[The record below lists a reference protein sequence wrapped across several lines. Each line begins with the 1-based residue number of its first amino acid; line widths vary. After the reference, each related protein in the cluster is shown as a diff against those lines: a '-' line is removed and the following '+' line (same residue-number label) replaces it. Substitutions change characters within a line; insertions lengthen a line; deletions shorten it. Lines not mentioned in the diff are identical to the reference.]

1 MGWFEEY
8 FNNPL
13 ILRFSKFYLRYIDDI
28 FLIWNRAKEE
38 VFLQKVN
45 NYHPIIKSEYQIS
58 KTEISLLNTT
68 VFEVGNQFHTKLYE
82 KPNNWKSYLHSK
94 SDHQHYI
101 KNSIAY
107 SQVLRLNKISQQER
121 SRKNSQKLLKL
132 LEALTEV
139 MTKLKTYPALTKLLL
154 FPGMKFWIQSQG
166 RTIKASLIVT
176 FNRTLPDLR
185 HINSKNW
192 HIL

>member
-45 NYHPIIKSEYQIS
+45 NCHPIIKFEYQIS
-58 KTEISLLNTT
+58 KTEINLLNTT

-82 KPNNWKSYLHSK
+82 KPNN
-94 SDHQHYI
+94 
-101 KNSIAY
+101 
-107 SQVLRLNKISQQER
+107 
-121 SRKNSQKLLKL
+121 
-132 LEALTEV
+132 
-139 MTKLKTYPALTKLLL
+139 
-154 FPGMKFWIQSQG
+154 
-166 RTIKASLIVT
+166 
-176 FNRTLPDLR
+176 
-185 HINSKNW
+185 
-192 HIL
+192 